1 MPLALDL
8 LLIHGHTVVPTG
20 GCFDLLLFDGHM
32 VVPTGELMVNQ
43 WLWISRVHPVEWL
56 FNGDG
61 MVLEMMDLPSCL
73 LVDGQWKLVKL
84 ELSPLIRWI
93 F

>member
-1 MPLALDL
+1 MPLAL
-8 LLIHGHTVVPTG
+8 LLIHGHMVVPTG

-32 VVPTGELMVNQ
+32 VLPTGGLMHQ

-73 LVDGQWKLVKL
+73 LRVGQWKLVKL
-84 ELSPLIRWI
+84 ELSR
-93 F
+93 